1 MTTGPGTPL
10 TPDADEARRLLQ
22 DELAKAAYVEA
33 QPTIFE
39 RILADV
45 LRSLGRLLDGVQ
57 GLGSGPGTLLV
68 ALGAAALIVVAVVLV
83 RPRLNPR
90 GRTQEAAVFEDGA
103 RRSADHHRRRSSEL
117 AAVGNWNGALA
128 ELLRAI
134 IRSAEERVVV
144 EEQAG
149 RTATEAAVQL
159 GGMFPSL
166 APDIAWLAD
175 RFNETHYGS
184 GTATADD
191 HRRAAALDAQL
202 TAERPAAPRGT
213 TTPAAPR

>member
-1 MTTGPGTPL
+1 MTVGPHAL
-10 TPDADEARRLLQ
+10 LMPDADEARRLLQ

-33 QPTIFE
+33 QPTIVE
-39 RILADV
+39 RVIADV

-68 ALGAAALIVVAVVLV
+68 AIGAAVLIVVAVVLV
-83 RPRLNPR
+83 RPRLNAR
-90 GRTQEAAVFEDGA
+90 GRTPEAAVFEDGA
-103 RRSADHHRRRSSEL
+103 RRSADQHRRRSSEL
-117 AAVGNWNGALA
+117 AALGDWNGAVA

-134 IRSAEERVVV
+134 IRSAEERVVI

-149 RTATEAAVQL
+149 RTATEAAMQL

-166 APDIAWLAD
+166 APDVGWLAD
-175 RFNETHYGS
+175 RFNETHYGN
-184 GTATADD
+184 GTATAGD

-202 TAERPAAPRGT
+202 TAERPSAHGDTA
-213 TTPAAPR
+213 TPAAPR